1 MTLQGKK
8 VLILLG
14 GTWHDF
20 DGFAANMRPMLE
32 GAGCIVEST
41 YDLNRLTELDQS
53 GVDLIISY
61 TSLGQHREGY
71 NDTGPEI
78 MTTEQIRG
86 LLGWVRAGG
95 GLLAAHCAT
104 VLGESDPEMG
114 ELMGGVFVSHPPQFS
129 FPVYPIAAEHP
140 ITAGIEAFSVHDEF
154 YIEQLVAPV
163 DIHMTAIDR
172 GAAYPMVWS
181 KSEGQGR
188 VAHIAMGHSELVW
201 NLPSYRQLMLQALDW
216 VAQKV

>member
-1 MTLQGKK
+1 M
-8 VLILLG
+8 ILTALR
-14 GTWHDF
+14 
-20 DGFAANMRPMLE
+20 NVRPLLE
-32 GAGCIVEST
+32 GAGCVVELT
-41 YDLNRLTELDQS
+41 YDLNRLTQLDQS

-61 TSLGQHREGY
+61 TSLGKHREGY

-78 MTTEQIRG
+78 MTLEQIRG
-86 LLGWVRAGG
+86 LRRWVQAGG

-104 VLGESDPEMG
+104 VLGDSDPEMG
-114 ELMGGVFVSHPPQFS
+114 KLMGGVFVSHPPQFA
-129 FPVYPIAAEHP
+129 FAVYPMAAEHP

-172 GAAYPMVWS
+172 GTAYPMAWS

-201 NLPSYRQLMLQALDW
+201 NLPAYRHLMLQALEW